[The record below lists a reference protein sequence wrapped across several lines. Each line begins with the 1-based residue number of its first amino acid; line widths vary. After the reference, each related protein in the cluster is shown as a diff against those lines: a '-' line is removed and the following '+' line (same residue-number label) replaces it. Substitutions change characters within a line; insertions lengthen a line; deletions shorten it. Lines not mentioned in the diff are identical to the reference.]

1 MLYQYVLP
9 IYIKIGSC
17 VCITEF
23 LNVKFFARADLSF
36 IIFARKMSELG
47 QTNMAMKE
55 QKLQIQCFKEA

>member
-1 MLYQYVLP
+1 MH
-9 IYIKIGSC
+9 IGKENEKL
-17 VCITEF
+17 VFVRVIAHPEF